1 MEKIMAS
8 KSYEKLI
15 DEIGKLSLSELSA
28 MIEGI
33 QEKFGIS
40 AVMPVAGPAASAAE
54 QAPAAE
60 EKTAFTVKLVDSG
73 ANKINV
79 IKALRKVVPS
89 MSLSDAK
96 KATEETPAILG
107 ENVPKDDAK
116 KMKEELEAAGAK
128 VQLA

>member
-1 MEKIMAS
+1 VEKIMAS

-15 DEIGKLSLSELSA
+15 DEIGSLSLSELAA

-40 AVMPVAGPAASAAE
+40 AVMPVAGPAAGAAE

-60 EKTAFTVKLVDSG
+60 EKSEFKVTLADAG

-79 IKALRKVVPS
+79 IKALRTVTT
-89 MSLSDAK
+89 LTLGDAK
-96 KATEETPAILG
+96 KAVDEAPTVLG
-107 ENVPKDDAK
+107 ESVGKDEAK
-116 KMKEELEAAGAK
+116 KMKEVLEAAGAK